1 MITALSDISR
11 TNQLQTIQSHQEIAE
26 KLYLHLFN
34 IGKGI
39 ECFSANTLDLSKYD
53 DTSLRFYQKRHR
65 AIKQEIKKR
74 LADSGKEWK
83 ASDIQYFLSY
93 FEGKNY
99 VFFLSPNKTHSGW
112 KQLFCKDRSNRERIL
127 NLLFKVYLLSEGL
140 PIDTINGF
148 EELLLI
154 HSMNVTKSEKGLV
167 VWGQDVFLNYNFF
180 NVLTLTLSRKRLLF
194 LPEDQYSTVD
204 GDEMGEMLVYKKKD
218 YYYSDK
224 LDARSKNS
232 IKFMRFDNKDED
244 FGNFKKTQLY
254 HYQNLITK
262 LETFLEVCGIDYKRL
277 NFQTAHYF
285 ENSFIKNIESV
296 ETLEIINNSGNDLS
310 EDNKQILQ
318 NFFANQGVS
327 TISFYHSGKTI
338 STYERIDEEEHSSW
352 KITEIVP
359 WEEISLD
366 TEKNYLAFNKILDE
380 ETDSSMAYQHNG
392 LWYSKKDIH
401 DKPIVDFYSQLKRKM
416 NYLEAGKFFSI
427 QGVNM
432 SEFVGVKDE
441 KSTGFSVLIYGR
453 KKTFWAESQ
462 ESRDSIIGTAQ
473 KFIIEHFLEGGD
485 NKQLDELGD
494 EYHLRIKISPEIQ
507 KILIELGIKNWI
519 RKSLARPD
527 TPLAIIP
534 QAFSEQ
540 RLFAIY
546 VRKPRKQKAKAVAV
560 EFLYKEGF
568 IYIESVLCDLRQ
580 IEKRFPVLRRWKSDP
595 EKLKDGQQY
604 FVDEEQKICIS
615 CYTDD
620 FYTPTLIGH
629 ESIIGKLENK
639 TLEINR
645 RKDNKL
651 LPHILYYNEDVGG
664 AKMKNLICVDQ
675 RNESF
680 IQYYVPPAK
689 SLDPQITRGFRV
701 YHMIGKTFAGK
712 PLSTE
717 ELIQSPL
724 AVLHFYTLTQNILKI
739 SDNSQSSLLQKVAKV
754 FIEN

>member
-1 MITALSDISR
+1 MITDLSDVSR
-11 TNQLQTIQSHQEIAE
+11 TNQLQTIQSHNEIAE

-39 ECFSANTLDLSKYD
+39 ECFSANNLNLNKYD
-53 DTSLRFYQKRHR
+53 DTSLSFYQKRHR

-74 LADSGKEWK
+74 LADSGKEWN

-99 VFFLSPNKTHSGW
+99 VFFLSPNKIHSGW

-154 HSMNVTKSEKGLV
+154 HSMSVTKSKKGLV
-167 VWGQDVFLNYNFF
+167 VWGQDVLLKYNFF
-180 NVLTLTLSRKRLLF
+180 DVLTLTLSRKRLLF
-194 LPEDQYSTVD
+194 LPECQYSTVD
-204 GDEMGEMLVYKKKD
+204 GDEMGEILVYKKKN

-232 IKFMRFDNKDED
+232 IKFMRFNKDDED

-254 HYQNLITK
+254 HYQNLMTK
-262 LETFLEVCGIDYKRL
+262 LENFFDACGITYKRL
-277 NFQTAHYF
+277 NFQTTHYF

-296 ETLEIINNSGNDLS
+296 NTLEIINNSGNDLS
-310 EDNKQILQ
+310 EDDKIFLT

-327 TISFYHSGKTI
+327 TVSFYHSGKTI
-338 STYERIDEEEHSSW
+338 SAYERLDDEERPSW
-352 KITEIVP
+352 KITEIAH
-359 WEEISLD
+359 WEDISLD
-366 TEKNYLAFNKILDE
+366 AEKNYLVFNKILDE
-380 ETDSSMAYQHNG
+380 DTDSSMAYQCNG
-392 LWYSKKDIH
+392 IWYPKKDIH
-401 DKPIVDFYSQLKRKM
+401 DKPNVDFYSQLKRKT
-416 NYLEAGKFFSI
+416 NYLNAGRFFSL

-432 SEFVGVKDE
+432 PGFVGVRDE
-441 KSTGFSVLIYGR
+441 KDTVFSVLTYGR
-453 KKTFWAESQ
+453 KKNFWTESQ
-462 ESRDSIIGTAQ
+462 ETRNN
-473 KFIIEHFLEGGD
+473 IIEIGQRAIMEHVLAGSD
-485 NKQLDELGD
+485 DKQLNELGKKH
-494 EYHLRIKISPEIQ
+494 HLHIKVSPEIQ

-519 RKSLARPD
+519 RKSLANPD
-527 TPLAIIP
+527 TALPIIL
-534 QAFSEQ
+534 QTFSEQ

-560 EFLYKEGF
+560 EFLYEEGF
-568 IYIESVLCDLRQ
+568 IYIKCVLCDLRQ

-604 FVDEEQKICIS
+604 FVDERREICIS
-615 CYTDD
+615 CYTDN
-620 FYTPTLIGH
+620 FFTPTLIGH
-629 ESIIGKLENK
+629 ESIIERLENN

-651 LPHILYYNEDVGG
+651 LPHVLYYNEDVGG
-664 AKMKNLICVDQ
+664 VQMKNLICVDQ

-689 SLDPQITRGFRV
+689 SLDPHITKGFRV

-717 ELIQSPL
+717 ELIQHPL
-724 AVLHFYTLTQNILKI
+724 ALLHFYTLTQNILKI